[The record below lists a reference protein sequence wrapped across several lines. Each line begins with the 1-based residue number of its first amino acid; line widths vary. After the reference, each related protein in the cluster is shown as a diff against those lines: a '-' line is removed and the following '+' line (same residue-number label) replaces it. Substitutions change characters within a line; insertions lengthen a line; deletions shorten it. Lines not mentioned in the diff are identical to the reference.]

1 MAKWAKN
8 IRAVPSRPNKTIT
21 GLLILLHGNTLRI
34 CLITD
39 YWQGERMQSGRPL
52 MKTIVS
58 NSNGISL
65 SETVKIRRPAL
76 NSPRNISPCEQ
87 RMIPLTFN
95 VCTSCNVCSTCLT
108 RLLWIKNRPTELMP
122 TRLPSTQWKKTRLDP
137 QDSNFIFPLEL
148 D

>member
-1 MAKWAKN
+1 MGEKY
-8 IRAVPSRPNKTIT
+8 PYRPNKTIT

-76 NSPRNISPCEQ
+76 NSPWNISPCEQ

-108 RLLWIKNRPTELMP
+108 RLLWIKDRPTELMP